1 MPSIADIPC
10 ELVSSILRSLDDFE
24 TLTSA
29 LLACRHIYTSF
40 KQIAGTELAIL
51 RRKIG
56 LDLLP
61 YAVASLE
68 ASRLKPSPG
77 DDSSIR
83 ALLDLLYDN
92 PSQLVAR
99 TASISSELLRSMSR
113 KHDWVTTLA
122 LSYAAEA
129 KIHLASDIAA
139 SPEAVDLSPP
149 EYIRFCRAFYRVDLF
164 YLLFGA
170 VGNFN
175 GLSGMGNLLFHRH
188 PPWVNEQLGCVHDFI
203 EDKFLE
209 ASIDVLAHDVTFG
222 EYEID
227 YLTTGGDNMMIQ
239 SWAVNAGTTNLP
251 DAFGCIMDDHAYNNT
266 DLEDFSASELATIIP
281 ACDNVCNT
289 DKGLTRTR
297 EQLAE
302 ETCIRLWDW
311 VYIRGPDV
319 LKLFAIARCEDDG
332 PSAEALEEME
342 KSFKQRSLIWQTS
355 TMTQASSGMLNSMSQ
370 VLMVYQSPVYRAASD
385 HIWVETTA
393 WELGDEIDMSELAM
407 VQRGLHIGRGSGP
420 SNWNKLSHAPVLGE
434 LTPTFTETRSSPKKA
449 HELHETTSPAGHCS
463 HMSSHIKLSRLN
475 LRPLSSRCSA
485 QATRQQRRSHH
496 DFNHFV
502 CRSDASE
509 ATLQSPNK
517 FKLAVKDNIATEGL
531 PTTCSSAILSSHK
544 SPYEATIVR
553 QLRKRGAQVVGK
565 TNMDEFGMGS
575 HSLNSIHGPVLNS
588 LSATPTSAGGSS
600 GGSAVAVQT
609 SEADVALGTDTGGS
623 IRLPAAYCGV
633 VGYKPSYGMLS
644 RFGVVPYAN
653 SLDTVGLLARDVDVI
668 EDLMFSTGLDAEH
681 DSQDPTSLSKSFRK
695 KQQSQAATG
704 RSRLRIGIPLE
715 YNIEELDPKIKAA
728 WSDAADLL
736 QKSGI
741 EVVPVSLP
749 STKHAL
755 SAYYVIAPAEASSNL
770 AKYDGV
776 RYGTRGDESDGA
788 GEVLYSKT
796 RGLGLGEEVRRRILL
811 GAYSLSSEA
820 MDNYFIQAQR
830 VRKLV
835 QRDFDR
841 VFRLENPLYDEQ
853 QFDLSDMKDE
863 VELQDKLGPSQVD
876 FLLCPTAPTFAP
888 RIEDIKRQTPVQ
900 VYMNDVFT
908 VPASL
913 AGLPAISIPTKIKSE
928 DEEVDGS
935 QRVAGLQLIGQYWDD
950 KRLLSVAKNLL
961 SQLLA

>member
-29 LLACRHIYTSF
+29 LLACRYIYTSF

-99 TASISSELLRSMSR
+99 TASISSEFLRSMSR
-113 KHDWVTTLA
+113 KHDWVTALA

-129 KIHLASDIAA
+129 RIHLSSDIAA
-139 SPEAVDLSPP
+139 SPEAVDLSPS

-222 EYEID
+222 EFEID

-239 SWAVNAGTTNLP
+239 SWAFNAGTTNLP

-281 ACDNVCNT
+281 ACENVCNT
-289 DKGLTRTR
+289 DKGLTR
-297 EQLAE
+297 
-302 ETCIRLWDW
+302 
-311 VYIRGPDV
+311 V
-319 LKLFAIARCEDDG
+319 
-332 PSAEALEEME
+332 
-342 KSFKQRSLIWQTS
+342 
-355 TMTQASSGMLNSMSQ
+355 
-370 VLMVYQSPVYRAASD
+370 
-385 HIWVETTA
+385 
-393 WELGDEIDMSELAM
+393 
-407 VQRGLHIGRGSGP
+407 
-420 SNWNKLSHAPVLGE
+420 
-434 LTPTFTETRSSPKKA
+434 
-449 HELHETTSPAGHCS
+449 
-463 HMSSHIKLSRLN
+463 
-475 LRPLSSRCSA
+475 
-485 QATRQQRRSHH
+485 
-496 DFNHFV
+496 
-502 CRSDASE
+502 DASE

-796 RGLGLGEEVRRRILL
+796 RGLGFGEEVRRRILL